1 MRNKV
6 VTLVSFTTLNEA
18 LICKEIL
25 DSYNIKS
32 NLMDKTYA
40 YTEAGIINHGLAV
53 IEVREKDYNKA
64 KNILQQSGRMPSD
77 EEIKK
82 FDNAFRRK
90 LVKITLIALIPLLL
104 ISIPVCRYLLK
115 EHKQEQI
122 RISIDLYGN
131 ILNELESSEKIDSTE
146 YYKTLLVVVN
156 KYGDIDNYD
165 YYSFI
170 HQHYISLYCS
180 TYTKTDSY
188 AILAAEVSIN
198 RHNCY
203 DSIERNSTLLSA
215 IKLLK
220 KNNNS
225 LWKRYEKYVNT
236 FK

>member
-1 MRNKV
+1 M
-6 VTLVSFTTLNEA
+6 
-18 LICKEIL
+18 
-25 DSYNIKS
+25 
-32 NLMDKTYA
+32 NLR
-40 YTEAGIINHGLAV
+40 H
-53 IEVREKDYNKA
+53 
-64 KNILQQSGRMPSD
+64 Q
-77 EEIKK
+77 KK
-82 FDNAFRRK
+82 
-90 LVKITLIALIPLLL
+90 I
-104 ISIPVCRYLLK
+104 
-115 EHKQEQI
+115 
-122 RISIDLYGN
+122 G
-131 ILNELESSEKIDSTE
+131 STE
-146 YYKTLLVVVN
+146 YYKTLLIIVN

-170 HQHYISLYCS
+170 YEHYISLYCS